1 MAKKKSKGSPGG
13 SRRGYTRRT
22 LDERIEALE
31 SRVAELKGQ
40 VKAKSRFSPE
50 GVRAERERLDLTAA
64 EYAELVGVSMITIYS
79 WEHGRSRPR
88 AEQLGLWLA
97 VQGISK
103 EAAWKKLGIQE
114 LSTGGFSPDVI
125 RSERDRLELSAAR
138 YGQLMGVSM
147 LTVYNWEK
155 GKSFPREPQLEKWL
169 QVKGI
174 GKREAWKRLGL
185 E

>member
-1 MAKKKSKGSPGG
+1 MAKKKTKGGSGG

-22 LDERIEALE
+22 LDERIAALE

-40 VKAKSRFSPE
+40 VKAKSRFSPD

-88 AEQLGLWLA
+88 AEQLALWLA

-114 LSTGGFSPDVI
+114 LSTGGFSPGVI
-125 RSERDRLELSAAR
+125 RAERDRLELSAAR

>member
-1 MAKKKSKGSPGG
+1 MAKKKSKGGSGG

-40 VKAKSRFSPE
+40 VKAKSRFSPDA
-50 GVRAERERLDLTAA
+50 VRAERERLDLTAA

-97 VQGISK
+97 VQGIS
-103 EAAWKKLGIQE
+103 
-114 LSTGGFSPDVI
+114 
-125 RSERDRLELSAAR
+125 
-138 YGQLMGVSM
+138 
-147 LTVYNWEK
+147 
-155 GKSFPREPQLEKWL
+155 
-169 QVKGI
+169 
-174 GKREAWKRLGL
+174 
-185 E
+185 